1 MRKFKVRANWLQR
14 LHERSFTS
22 IQFQDFETASK
33 SLQFVSVYTELF
45 PSENRSRDGLAS
57 ANFANLN
64 SNNATDFAPN
74 YSNCI

>member
-1 MRKFKVRANWLQR
+1 MRKFKIRVWNWLQR

-22 IQFQDFETASK
+22 IRFQDFETASK

-57 ANFANLN
+57 ANFAILN
-64 SNNATDFAPN
+64 SNNANFAPN
-74 YSNCI
+74 NSNRI